1 MEKMR
6 FEMLRIGAA
15 RFRHAALGLRLLVVC
30 SPVALAAC
38 DPPDPPRQ
46 AVMPSAV
53 VLANTSAI
61 VSSEIQ
67 TLSPYEMRQVTD
79 TEPDNAYTLGPDDV
93 IAVSVYAH
101 PELSVP
107 AQGITSTDGGALIT
121 SDGSAAL
128 PLIGNI
134 ALGGLTLAQA
144 QNAIGQAYAAD
155 IVNPRVAVQLVRAQS
170 LSYYLL
176 GAFTDPGIKYP
187 MHRLNLLEALAL
199 GGSVDMVH
207 ADLYQAYVA
216 QGDVKLPVDLHA
228 LLVDGDL
235 SQNITLAGGDT
246 IVVPSGD
253 VENVFVFG
261 AVGKPGAI
269 PFHDG
274 ALSLLQAIASAGL
287 DLPSYTDAR
296 LAQVRVIRAQG
307 RTAQFFVVDAAK
319 ILGGEAAP
327 FALQP
332 GDIVFVP
339 PTIVATWNQ
348 VLAQLLPSLQ
358 VVSESLNPFVSIR
371 YLETH

>member
-1 MEKMR
+1 MR
-6 FEMLRIGAA
+6 DVVRAPRVLAVCGML
-15 RFRHAALGLRLLVVC
+15 
-30 SPVALAAC
+30 ALAAC
-38 DPPDPPRQ
+38 DPPSPPPQ
-46 AVMPSAV
+46 AVVPSAV
-53 VLANTSAI
+53 VLAKTSAI

-67 TLSPYEMRQVTD
+67 TLSPYEMREITD
-79 TEPDNAYTLGPDDV
+79 NDADPAYTLGPDDV
-93 IAVSVYAH
+93 IAVSIYAH

-107 AQGITSTDGGALIT
+107 AQGVTNTVGGALIT

-134 ALGGLTLAQA
+134 HLGGLTLAQA
-144 QNAIGQAYAAD
+144 QDTIAQAYAAD
-155 IVNPRVAVQLVRAQS
+155 IVNPRVDVQLVHAQS
-170 LSYYLL
+170 LSYFLL
-176 GAFTDPGIKYP
+176 GAFTDPGVKFP
-187 MHRLNLLEALAL
+187 VHRLDLLEALAL
-199 GGSVDMVH
+199 GGSVDMDH

-235 SQNITLAGGDT
+235 SQNIQLAGGDV
-246 IVVPSGD
+246 IVVPTGD
-253 VENVFVFG
+253 TENVFVFG

-274 ALSLLQAIASAGL
+274 SLSLLQAIASAGL

-296 LAQVRVIRAQG
+296 LAQVRVIRAEG

-339 PTIVATWNQ
+339 PTLVATWNQ
-348 VLAQLLPSLQ
+348 ALAQLLPSLQ
-358 VVSESLNPFVSIR
+358 VIATAINPFVSIR